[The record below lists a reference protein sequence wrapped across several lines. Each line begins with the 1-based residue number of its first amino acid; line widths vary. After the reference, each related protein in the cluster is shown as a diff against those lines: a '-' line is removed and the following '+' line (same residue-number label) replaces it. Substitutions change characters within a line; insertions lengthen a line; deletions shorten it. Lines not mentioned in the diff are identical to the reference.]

1 MLKKS
6 PFFKNLLFFSVLV
19 AIGGCSLSSDSLSLR
34 AGLNPPSLKSSATK
48 CKEGDLLCCKKA
60 AERSSR
66 TRPVI

>member
-1 MLKKS
+1 MLKNR
-6 PFFKNLLFFSVLV
+6 PFLKNLLFFSVLI
-19 AIGGCSLSSDSLSLR
+19 AIGGCSLSSESLSFR
-34 AGLNPPSLKSSATK
+34 ESMNQPSLKASATK